1 MLVNERVCQED
12 FLLAVIG
19 WYSFVK
25 LGRQGMPLQRFVK
38 LEGGTCLAGPS
49 ANNFLPDCFSGALWA
64 FFYAAGQSPP
74 EERFFHT
81 LSLGFETWRYR
92 IQTAK
97 GSVARESRPREEM
110 VKEMAPCFGDST
122 HPTWQYPFTFLGRT
136 TRNPGSRQPSR
147 RAALTDADRV
157 NEFHESGCMG
167 SSGDR
172 ADSSK
177 TPNWTVY
184 FCSSESILY
193 VAKLAMG

>member
-25 LGRQGMPLQRFVK
+25 LGRQGIPLQRFVK

-49 ANNFLPDCFSGALWA
+49 TNSFLPGCFSGALWA
-64 FFYAAGQSPP
+64 FFHAAGQSPP

-81 LSLGFETWRYR
+81 LSLGCETWRHR
-92 IQTAK
+92 IQTVK
-97 GSVARESRPREEM
+97 GSMARESRPQQET
-110 VKEMAPCFGDST
+110 VKEMASCFGDST
-122 HPTWQYPFTFLGRT
+122 HPTWQYP
-136 TRNPGSRQPSR
+136 GSRQPSR
-147 RAALTDADRV
+147 HAALTDADRV

-172 ADSSK
+172 ADNSK
-177 TPNWTVY
+177 TANWTVY

-193 VAKLAMG
+193 VVKLAMG